1 MKLILITLVAVV
13 VGMMVACESA
23 SRTSMF
29 IPTSTPAP
37 VAVPPP
43 AYSDAEIIA
52 AVKTHLTAGGK
63 HEWCSQVA
71 RDARHWTVEQSEE
84 NPNNFLV
91 ESLTG
96 GSRSGIST
104 WTVILPA
111 LRVLQTS
118 PPNTGSGFNGC

>member
-1 MKLILITLVAVV
+1 MRYLTSISLALIVLMAL
-13 VGMMVACESA
+13 ACTA
-23 SRTSMF
+23 APAA
-29 IPTSTPAP
+29 PT
-37 VAVPPP
+37 AVPPP

-71 RDARHWTVEQSEE
+71 RNAKHWTVEQSEE

-118 PPNTGSGFNGC
+118 PPYTGSGFNGC

>member
-1 MKLILITLVAVV
+1 MRLLTSISLALIVHVLLSIVV
-13 VGMMVACESA
+13 LMALACTAE
-23 SRTSMF
+23 
-29 IPTSTPAP
+29 PA
-37 VAVPPP
+37 AP

-96 GSRSGIST
+96 GSRTGMST